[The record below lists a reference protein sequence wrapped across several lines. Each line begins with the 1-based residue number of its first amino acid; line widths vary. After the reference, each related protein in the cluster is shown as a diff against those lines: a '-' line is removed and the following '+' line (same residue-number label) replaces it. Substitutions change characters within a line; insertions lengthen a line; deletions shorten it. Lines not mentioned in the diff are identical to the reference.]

1 MRALVLLLSVLFAAP
16 ALAQGLA
23 QGYPERPIRMIVPY
37 PAGGSTDIL
46 ARAILQPLTEILG
59 KPVIIDNKSGAGGII
74 GTTEA
79 ARATPDGYTIVFGNL
94 GPNALNASLYRKLAY
109 DPIRDFIPIS
119 KVVDVPFLLV
129 TAPSTGISSV
139 TDLIAR
145 GKKDPNALTY
155 ASVGQGSASHVTA
168 ELFRRQAGIEMQ
180 HVPYRGGAPATN
192 DTLAGQVSV
201 YFITPLEGM
210 GQVQAGTLKSLGIST
225 AARSPLFPDMPA
237 INEALPGFQ
246 VVVWFGILAPAGTP
260 PEIVA
265 KLNDAITRAI
275 ATPSVQESL
284 KKLGVEPKSST
295 PEEFAETIRT
305 DLDKWSKVVKDA
317 NITLD

>member
-1 MRALVLLLSVLFAAP
+1 MRSLLLLLSVLLAAP
-16 ALAQGLA
+16 ALAQG
-23 QGYPERPIRMIVPY
+23 YPERAIRMIVPY

-46 ARAILQPLTEILG
+46 ARAILPPLTEILG

-74 GTTEA
+74 GMTEA

-94 GPNALNASLYRKLAY
+94 GPNALNASLYKKLAY

-168 ELFRRQAGIEMQ
+168 ELFRRQARIEMR
-180 HVPYRGGAPATN
+180 HIPYRGGAPATN

-201 YFITPLEGM
+201 YFITPLEGL

-225 AARSPLFPDMPA
+225 AARSPLFPDMPT
-237 INEALPGFQ
+237 INESLAEFQ
-246 VVVWFGILAPAGTP
+246 VVVWFGILAPAGTS

-284 KKLGVEPKSST
+284 KRLGVEPKSST
-295 PEEFAETIRT
+295 PEAFADTIRT
-305 DLDKWSKVVKDA
+305 DLDKWSKVVKEA

>member
-1 MRALVLLLSVLFAAP
+1 MRALVLLLSVLFAVP
-16 ALAQGLA
+16 ALA
-23 QGYPERPIRMIVPY
+23 QGYPERTIRMIVPY

-79 ARATPDGYTIVFGNL
+79 ARATPDGYTIMFGNL
-94 GPNALNASLYRKLAY
+94 GPNALNASLYKKLAY
-109 DPIRDFIPIS
+109 DPIRDFVPIS

-129 TAPSTGISSV
+129 TAPSTGISGV

-260 PEIVA
+260 AEIVA
-265 KLNDAITRAI
+265 KLNDAITRAV

-295 PEEFAETIRT
+295 PEAFAETIRT
-305 DLDKWSKVVKDA
+305 DLDEWSKVVKEA